1 MNLGGGRRDLDEVS
15 GVRVDGDAWLVPCPS
30 RSPLSQHQGAVSL
43 GRPPP
48 HAPPK
53 SPDGSACVH
62 DGFAFCSLGGAVGS
76 EGATPS
82 DGPRS
87 P

>member
-1 MNLGGGRRDLDEVS
+1 MISTRCPGS
-15 GVRVDGDAWLVPCPS
+15 GWTGMRGLCLVPPG
-30 RSPLSQHQGAVSL
+30 PLSPSIREPSLLAVL
-43 GRPPP
+43 PP
-48 HAPPK
+48 HPPPK

-62 DGFAFCSLGGAVGS
+62 DGFAFCSLGGGVGS

-82 DGPRS
+82 AGPRS